1 MAPQAYQ
8 GILGT
13 LMRSSFYEEQARF
26 RRATWRWTLLAG
38 VAVVVMGVPLSLVLT
53 PVVYLL
59 VLVLL
64 HLVQQVAAVP
74 PALWSAVDRM
84 AALIPAAVDAY
95 EAGPREL
102 IEVMG
107 PLAAVLIIPG
117 GIAIVVVWMAV
128 RGLLDSVGLEATVRA
143 LGARAPQ
150 VEVFEEQ
157 QFRNIVEEV
166 AIAAGIAVPSVWIS
180 EQLSPNIALVGST
193 LERAGVVASRRL
205 LNTCDRAE
213 TQALVAHAIAS
224 LVHGDPAIA
233 ARIESVY
240 LTGAALNAFVN
251 APFGPAGRRSV
262 SALLRALFRRPTPAD
277 ATKTLEALLLEW
289 GSPSNDL
296 TRFLERDAT
305 RPPSVWRQILHLLLI
320 PLYLLNMAVM
330 ITAGLLE
337 AGLLGPLLSSVWR
350 ARRFL
355 ADAGAVQLTRSP
367 TQLARALH
375 NIAGALGDPHWAPAR
390 LQTVVASDVSNPMR
404 TPGGLTNAH
413 PPAETRIKR
422 LAKQG
427 AIVTWEPRPPVRP
440 AFGFLSALGTV
451 VLVPLF
457 ALMAYM
463 IALVVAV
470 VTVLAVGAMA
480 VTLAAIHGV
489 FQLLQ

>member
-1 MAPQAYQ
+1 
-8 GILGT
+8 
-13 LMRSSFYEEQARF
+13 MRTSFYEEQARN

-38 VAVVVMGVPLSLVLT
+38 VAVVVMGLPLSLVLT
-53 PVVYLL
+53 PVVYLV

-64 HLVQQVAAVP
+64 HLVEQIATVP
-74 PALWSAVDRM
+74 QPVWGAVDRM
-84 AALIPAAVDAY
+84 AALLPTALDAY
-95 EAGPREL
+95 RAGPREL
-102 IEVMG
+102 IAGIG
-107 PLAAVLIIPG
+107 PLAALLIIPG
-117 GIAIVVVWMAV
+117 AIAIVVVWLAV
-128 RGLLDSVGLEATVRA
+128 RRLLENVGLEATLRA

-157 QFRNIVEEV
+157 QLRNIVEEM
-166 AIAAGIAVPSVWIS
+166 ALAAGIAVPGVWIS
-180 EQLSPNIALVGST
+180 EQLSPNIALVGSSV
-193 LERAGVVASRRL
+193 ERAAVVASRRL

-213 TQALVAHAIAS
+213 TQALVAHVIAS
-224 LVHGDPAIA
+224 LVNGDPAIA
-233 ARIESVY
+233 VRIESVY

-262 SALLRALFRRPTPAD
+262 LAMLGALFRRPNQAD
-277 ATKTLEALLLEW
+277 ATKALETLLLEW

-305 RPPSVWRQILHLLLI
+305 RPPSVWRQLLHLLLI

-330 ITAGLLE
+330 VTAGLLE
-337 AGLLGPLLSSVWR
+337 AGLVGPLLSSVWR

-355 ADAGAVQLTRSP
+355 ADAGAVELTRSP

-375 NIAGALGDPHWAPAR
+375 NIGGALGDPHWAPAR
-390 LQTVVASDVSNPMR
+390 LQTVVASDVSNPVR

-427 AIVTWEPRPPVRP
+427 AVVTWEPRPAAPP
-440 AFGFLSALGTV
+440 AFGFLSALGAV
-451 VLVPLF
+451 VVVPLV

-463 IALVVAV
+463 VAMVVAV